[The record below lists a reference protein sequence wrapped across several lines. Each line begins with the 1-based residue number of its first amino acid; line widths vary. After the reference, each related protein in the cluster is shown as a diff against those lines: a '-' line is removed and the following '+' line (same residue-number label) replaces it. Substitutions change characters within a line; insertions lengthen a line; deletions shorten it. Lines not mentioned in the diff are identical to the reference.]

1 MWSGRYSNLNDWSR
15 IAPLVIETDEKSKHQ
30 RWDIS
35 WFNHVVVPSAPMIPC
50 SSNLENI
57 EGQYGNQ
64 DLFES
69 GETETETA
77 KVGQGDDVF
86 AEMPKTSTRD
96 IQNLL
101 Y

>member
-1 MWSGRYSNLNDWSR
+1 M
-15 IAPLVIETDEKSKHQ
+15 APLVIETDEKSKHQ

-35 WFNHVVVPSAPMIPC
+35 WFNHVGVPSAPMIPC
-50 SSNLENI
+50 GLNLENI
-57 EGQYGNQ
+57 GGQYGNQ
-64 DLFES
+64 NLFES
-69 GETETETA
+69 GEAETETT

-86 AEMPKTSTRD
+86 AEMPKTSARD